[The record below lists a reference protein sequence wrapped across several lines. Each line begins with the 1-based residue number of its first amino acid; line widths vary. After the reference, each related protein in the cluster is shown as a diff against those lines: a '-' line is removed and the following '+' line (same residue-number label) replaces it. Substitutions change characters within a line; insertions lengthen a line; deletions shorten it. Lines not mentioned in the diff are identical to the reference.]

1 MTQKKIRSDG
11 SVKAIYGYRPGAPL
25 HRPLIGTKVPAG
37 FPSPASDFLE
47 GMMDLNE
54 HLINHPDSTFFAR
67 VGGDSMQGIGI
78 YPDDIVIVDRSME
91 PANNKVVLAIYD
103 GEFTIKRLHI
113 EDGEYWLIS
122 ENEAYHAIH
131 IRPDL
136 DFAVWGVVTAVIR
149 KL

>member
-11 SVKAIYGYRPGAPL
+11 SVKAIYGYRPGAPMP
-25 HRPLIGTKVPAG
+25 RPLIGTQVPAG

-47 GMMDLNE
+47 GMLDLNDY
-54 HLINHPDSTFFAR
+54 LINHPGSTFFAR
-67 VGGDSMQGIGI
+67 VGGDSMQDIGI
-78 YPDDIVIVDRSME
+78 FPDDIVIVDRAME

-103 GEFTIKRLHI
+103 GEFTIKRLRI

-122 ENEAYHAIH
+122 ENEAYPPIH
-131 IRPDL
+131 IRHDL
-136 DFAVWGVVTAVIR
+136 DFIVWGVVTAVFR